1 MCEIGFGTTLKVEQ
15 SLFHNCYY
23 CQEDGS
29 ALLGVVGAWW
39 PLATQREVSRGGKW
53 GAWAGTVTVAG
64 EPRVNSLGEL

>member
-1 MCEIGFGTTLKVEQ
+1 MCEIGFDTTLKVDKF
-15 SLFHNCYY
+15 LFHNCYY

-29 ALLGVVGAWW
+29 ALLGVVGAW
-39 PLATQREVSRGGKW
+39 LSGVSRGGKW